1 LTCKRDNIVYWK
13 TNGKINNDL
22 QYVTSQT
29 AHRIAELWHGIDSNV
44 EKFPDECSICMR
56 NEFVGGVKN
65 GKRVQVGAW
74 IYGQLAR
81 IGMFHAVL
89 DEETMNLGLLTARNC
104 TSELTV

>member
-1 LTCKRDNIVYWK
+1 
-13 TNGKINNDL
+13 
-22 QYVTSQT
+22 
-29 AHRIAELWHGIDSNV
+29 
-44 EKFPDECSICMR
+44 MR
-56 NEFVGGVKN
+56 NKFVGGVKN